1 MMKWARLEN
10 GFVRETIDFDP
21 VDKFHSDL
29 IWALCPDNVKEG
41 YVYNGVDF
49 QPPPAEPLTEVK
61 KRKLVAIRDQASRLI
76 EAKWPLW
83 RQLNADAGIY
93 PVEVK
98 NQKNKDI
105 VAVIMA
111 SNEAEDR
118 VDIAT
123 SSIEVEAV
131 QPVFPVI

>member
-1 MMKWARLEN
+1 MMKWARLES

-21 VDKFHSDL
+21 IGKFHPDL

-41 YVYNGVDF
+41 YSYNGVDF

-118 VDIAT
+118 VDIAIT
-123 SSIEVEAV
+123 SIEVAAV